1 MNISIIKRTSTFI
14 GMGLLILLGIIVFI
28 TTQPLQAR
36 AATLTQLE
44 GTWTMISESV
54 TAPVGT
60 VTSPA
65 VNKLLTFASDST
77 FVEEYSTVTG
87 YDMSVAGASSTCQAQ
102 GRFRSPFQTTATGIT
117 LDANDSTVEVER
129 KIVCTSAGSIS
140 SNALPQSLTF
150 APAGAWTLTF
160 SADGTTMTATAP
172 FGGTTNT
179 QVYTKGNLTSDTN
192 TNANTNNSN
201 GNSNSRG
208 GNTNNNNNNA
218 ANAVEDATEQ
228 SMRER
233 LENAARNQYTI
244 QPYTAPIDYDFITE
258 AVVDLTDAQRRVLES
273 QLTVDVRENTSSS
286 VTTTTPV
293 TVTRERGVRAQ
304 EDTAP
309 EITLNG
315 DIDLTFPNLPAE
327 LRALPV
333 YVIVTLLSDPVVRI
347 ARVDD
352 NGQWSITVP
361 ANTLNAGEHT
371 VYAAAEVNAV
381 RGDQVQ
387 ITKFVVEEKTRLSN
401 TTWLVI
407 ANAIVLVLILAVILV
422 VQLRRTKQATL

>member
-87 YDMSVAGASSTCQAQ
+87 YNMSAAGASSTCQAQ
-102 GRFRSPFQTTATGIT
+102 GRFRSPFQTTVTGIT

-150 APAGAWTLTF
+150 APAGSWTLTF

-179 QVYTKGNLTSDTN
+179 QVYTKGNLRGGTN
-192 TNANTNNSN
+192 INANTNNSN
-201 GNSNSRG
+201 GSTNSRG
-208 GNTNNNNNNA
+208 GGNASNT
-218 ANAVEDATEQ
+218 VEDATEQ
-228 SMRER
+228 SIRER

-258 AVVDLTDAQRRVLES
+258 GVVDLTDAQRRVLES
-273 QLTVDVRENTSSS
+273 QLTVDVRENTTSS
-286 VTTTTPV
+286 VTTATPV
-293 TVTRERGVRAQ
+293 TVTRERGMRAQ
-304 EDTAP
+304 DDTAP

-327 LRALPV
+327 LRSQPL

-407 ANAIVLVLILAVILV
+407 TNAVVLVLILAVILV
-422 VQLRRTKQATL
+422 VQLRRTKQTAL

>member
-1 MNISIIKRTSTFI
+1 MNISIAKRVSTFI
-14 GMGLLILLGIIVFI
+14 TMALIALSMLLFSHN
-28 TTQPLQAR
+28 TQ
-36 AATLTQLE
+36 AATLSQLV
-44 GTWTMISESV
+44 GTWTMVSESV

-65 VNKLLTFASDST
+65 INKLLTFASDST

-87 YDMSVAGASSTCQAQ
+87 YDMSVAGVDSTCQAQ
-102 GRFRSPFQTTATGIT
+102 GRFRSPFETTATGIT

-129 KIVCTSAGSIS
+129 NIVCTSGGSIS

-150 APAGAWTLTF
+150 APAGSWTLTF

-179 QVYTKGNLTSDTN
+179 QIYTKGNLTSDTN

-201 GNSNSRG
+201 GNINSRG
-208 GNTNNNNNNA
+208 GNANNNNA

-228 SMRER
+228 SIRER

-258 AVVDLTDAQRRVLES
+258 VTVDLTDAQQRVLES
-273 QLTVDVRENTSSS
+273 QLTVDVSENTTSS
-286 VTTTTPV
+286 VTTATPV
-293 TVTRERGVRAQ
+293 TVTRERGIRAQ
-304 EDTAP
+304 DGAAP
-309 EITLNG
+309 DITLSG

-327 LRALPV
+327 LRTLPV
-333 YVIVTLLSDPVVRI
+333 YVIVTLFSDPVVRV

-352 NGQWSITVP
+352 NGQWSITIP
-361 ANTLNAGEHT
+361 ANTLSTGEHA

-407 ANAIVLVLILAVILV
+407 ANAVLLLVILAVILV
-422 VQLRRTKQATL
+422 VQLRRTKQTAL